1 MNVNKK
7 IVFAGVG
14 GVLLLLFIFAAI
26 MLAKGISQ
34 FKATER
40 RLASTRTSLDG
51 LYRKKPFPS
60 PGNIKTIN
68 ENVESMQDWTRGVVD
83 FAKRKQVD
91 PAETRSPSVFNNML
105 GKVKNEL
112 QVKGRS
118 AGVEISD
125 EFGFGFDRYM
135 AGDQA
140 TAEHVPR
147 LIQQLL
153 IVNDICRILIEEKTK
168 EIHSVQ
174 REKFDGAGV
183 TVSTPSSRNRTGR
196 TSRRGRNNR
205 PPAGGSSRSA
215 NLTPASSIGAAEAN
229 DMTGKFANDDLDSKM
244 KFVFEFSAR
253 EHGMLN
259 ILNRLAKNEMF
270 IVVTSVDVEG
280 AADAPDD
287 DDVASKKPGAI
298 KSRPIAR
305 LPFAFGGKPAVTDA
319 NSEPVASKSTYK
331 RVPPREARVMFG
343 GKKEQ
348 PSRVRLELEVY
359 RFK

>member
-26 MLAKGISQ
+26 MLFKGIRQ
-34 FKATER
+34 FGEAER
-40 RLASTRTSLDG
+40 NLASARTSLDG
-51 LYRKKPFPS
+51 FYRKNPFPS
-60 PGNIKTIN
+60 PGNIKLIN
-68 ENVESMQDWTRGVVD
+68 ENVASMQDWIRGIVD

-112 QVKGRS
+112 QIKGQS
-118 AGVEISD
+118 AGVVISD
-125 EFGFGFDRYM
+125 DFGFGFDRYM

-153 IVNDICRILIEEKTK
+153 IVNDIAKILIEEKAK
-168 EIHSVQ
+168 EIRTIE

-183 TVSTPSSRNRTGR
+183 TLTTAK
-196 TSRRGRNNR
+196 RRGR
-205 PPAGGSSRSA
+205 SRSRS
-215 NLTPASSIGAAEAN
+215 TPRGGKPVAASQQRASAIKPSPAN
-229 DMTGKFANDDLDSKM
+229 DMTGAFTEDDLDSKM
-244 KFVFEFSAR
+244 KFVFEFAAKEQS
-253 EHGMLN
+253 MLN

-280 AADAPDD
+280 TVEAP
-287 DDVASKKPGAI
+287 AKKAPTTSRRPGAVDAAN
-298 KSRPIAR
+298 PLAG
-305 LPFAFGGKPAVTDA
+305 LFATQTVAAPAEGAET
-319 NSEPVASKSTYK
+319 VATKSTYK
-331 RVPPREARVMFG
+331 RVPPREARVVFG

-348 PSRVRLELEVY
+348 PSVVRIELEVY